1 MSNWIPK
8 LTVLKDQ
15 NGTIIQ
21 KTIQRTQDG
30 PIELLGAEYPYASTE
45 EVEAMLQPDT
55 RTPEQKKQA
64 AFDDKNWRN
73 EQGAEG
79 APWISTCNE
88 TLRLQNK
95 PYPRTCK
102 KCGLGP
108 CVGKTK
114 QEQVAEKEI
123 WIVTTP
129 EEALDWLAQQHFDQC
144 REERPIQNWIKGMKA
159 MLPKDVL

>member
-1 MSNWIPK
+1 MSNWTPK
-8 LTVLKDQ
+8 LTVLRDQ

-30 PIELLGAEYPYASTE
+30 PIELLDVTGYAITE

-64 AFDDKNWRN
+64 ALDDKNWRN
-73 EQGAEG
+73 EQGAEAMCIKMHEHLNCPHCQG
-79 APWISTCNE
+79 SGHIDD
-88 TLRLQNK
+88 
-95 PYPRTCK
+95 
-102 KCGLGP
+102 
-108 CVGKTK
+108 VK
-114 QEQVAEKEI
+114 QDQVAEKEI

-129 EEALDWLAQQHFDQC
+129 EETLDWLAKQHFDQC

>member
-1 MSNWIPK
+1 MSNWTPK
-8 LTVLKDQ
+8 LTILRDQ
-15 NGTIIQ
+15 NGMIIQ

-30 PIELLGAEYPYASTE
+30 PIELLDVTGYASTE

-64 AFDDKNWRN
+64 ALDDKNWRN
-73 EQGAEG
+73 EQGADG

-88 TLRLQNK
+88 TLLLQNK

-102 KCGLGP
+102 KCGIGP

-129 EEALDWLAQQHFDQC
+129 EETLDWLAQQHFDQC
-144 REERPIQNWIKGMKA
+144 REERPIQNWIRGMKA
-159 MLPKDVL
+159 MLPKDVP

>member
-1 MSNWIPK
+1 MSNWTPK

-30 PIELLGAEYPYASTE
+30 PIELLDVTGYASTE

-64 AFDDKNWRN
+64 ALDDKNWRN
-73 EQGAEG
+73 EQGAE
-79 APWISTCNE
+79 PT
-88 TLRLQNK
+88 RPQ
-95 PYPRTCK
+95 
-102 KCGLGP
+102 
-108 CVGKTK
+108 
-114 QEQVAEKEI
+114 QM
-123 WIVTTP
+123 TP

-144 REERPIQNWIKGMKA
+144 REERPIQNWIRGMKA

>member
-1 MSNWIPK
+1 MSNWTPK

-30 PIELLGAEYPYASTE
+30 PIELLDVTGYASTE

-64 AFDDKNWRN
+64 ALDDKNWRN
-73 EQGAEG
+73 EQGADG
-79 APWISTCNE
+79 VPWISTCNE
-88 TLRLQNK
+88 TLLLQNK
-95 PYPRTCK
+95 PYPHTCK

-108 CVGKTK
+108 CAGKTK

-129 EEALDWLAQQHFDQC
+129 EETLDWLAQQHFDQC
-144 REERPIQNWIKGMKA
+144 REERPIQNWIRGMKA